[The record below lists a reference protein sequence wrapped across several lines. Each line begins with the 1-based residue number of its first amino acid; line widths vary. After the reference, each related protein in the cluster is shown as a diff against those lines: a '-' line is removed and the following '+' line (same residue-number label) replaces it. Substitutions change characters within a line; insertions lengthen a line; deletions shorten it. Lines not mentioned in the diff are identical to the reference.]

1 MKTIFLKLSNEAG
14 KMLLLISTISIVA
27 GSSASA
33 FGKPKQNGD
42 TANFVAV
49 TGKVLDKET
58 RKPVMFTNVYLV
70 GSSIG
75 TVANSDGEFMLKV
88 PKNRTETQIGFTH
101 IGYKN
106 YVSDVGKMRNS
117 DNLVLLEPELVS
129 LKEVII
135 RSDDPVVLLKS
146 ALENVHKN
154 YRTTPVMETGFY
166 REAIKQNRKY
176 VSVAEGV
183 LDAYKA
189 PYDNQFANDRV
200 KILIGRIGQDVKK
213 MDTIVVKLQGGP
225 ITPFF
230 LDIVK
235 NPENILTDDYF
246 KYYDYSLAGQVSL
259 DNTRCY
265 VINFSQKKDVDLPLY
280 KGKIYIEVENLA
292 IAGIE
297 FGLSEYGLPQASSLF
312 IKRKPLTMKA
322 EVTGA
327 DYYVRYAK
335 WNGKWNLS
343 YVRSEMRFKC
353 KWKRRLFSSSYTT
366 MVEMAVTNID
376 TTNISK
382 YKSSETTKATDIFID
397 KAYAFKNDD
406 FWGDYNIIK
415 PDESI
420 QNAIDKLS
428 KKLKK

>member
-1 MKTIFLKLSNEAG
+1 MKKIFLKLQNRAG
-14 KMLLLISTISIVA
+14 RMLMLISTISIIT
-27 GSSASA
+27 GSSVFA
-33 FGKPKQNGD
+33 FGKTKQNGD
-42 TANFVAV
+42 TANFVTL

-58 RKPVMFTNVYLV
+58 RKPVLFANVYLV
-70 GSSIG
+70 GTSIG
-75 TVANSDGEFMLKV
+75 TVANSEGEFMLKV
-88 PKNRTETQIGFTH
+88 PKSKTGAQIGFTH

-106 YVSDVGKMRNS
+106 YNSDVDKMRNS
-117 DNLVLLEPELVS
+117 ETIIELVPELIS

-135 RSDDPVVLLKS
+135 RSDDPIALLKG
-146 ALENVHKN
+146 ALENVPKN
-154 YRTTPVMETGFY
+154 YSTVPVMETGFY

-176 VSVAEGV
+176 VSIAEGV
-183 LDAYKA
+183 LNAYKA

-200 KILIGRIGQDVKK
+200 KIVIGRIGQDVKR

-265 VINFSQKKDVDLPLY
+265 VINFNQKKDVELPLY
-280 KGKIYIEVENLA
+280 KGKIYIEVDNLA

-297 FGLSEYGLPQASSLF
+297 FGLSEYGLPQASSMF
-312 IKRKPLTMKA
+312 IKKKPLTMKA

-353 KWKRRLFSSSYTT
+353 KWKKKLFSSNYTT

-376 TTNISK
+376 TANISK
-382 YKSSETTKATDIFID
+382 FKSSETTKMTDIFTD

-428 KKLKK
+428 KKMKK